1 MLYLVTYDLNKPKQ
15 DYENLFSALKKT
27 GTWWHHLDS
36 TWLVK
41 SSETVEDFANRI
53 KKEIDQNDSLLIV
66 EITKDSYK
74 GWLTQKA
81 WDWLK
86 NNISG

>member
-1 MLYLVTYDLNKPKQ
+1 MLYLVTYDLNKPRQ
-15 DYENLFSALKKT
+15 DYENLFDALKQA

-36 TWLVK
+36 TWIVK
-41 SSETVEDFANRI
+41 SNEDIGNFANRI

-66 EITKDSYK
+66 EITNDNYK
-74 GWLTQKA
+74 GWLVQEA
-81 WDWLK
+81 WDWLR